1 MEAVAVAGVLSLKKL
16 ITMLTSKQSKHK
28 ASLEKEKEKMMD
40 LDTQAMANKAMS
52 EFHKLINLL
61 GQTCSGHARFR
72 RAPFMF
78 KSSLSCSNMVYAP
91 QPLQCLP
98 PRALDN
104 GFVKRRKG
112 KGRMRR
118 MVRVPAVN
126 MKMVNVPSD
135 HFSWRKYGQ
144 KPIKGSPYPRGYYRC
159 SSMSGCPARKHVERA
174 VDEPEMLMI
183 TYEGEHN
190 HVHLPNINV
199 AHEELCPHDE
209 DQLVLGLR

>member
-1 MEAVAVAGVLSLKKL
+1 MEAAAVAGVLSLKKL

-28 ASLEKEKEKMMD
+28 ASLEKEKMMD
-40 LDTQAMANKAMS
+40 LDTQAMVNKAMS

-61 GQTCSGHARFR
+61 GHTCSGHARFR

-104 GFVKRRKG
+104 GFVKRRCNSNGNSQYSASRILRKI
-112 KGRMRR
+112 
-118 MVRVPAVN
+118 VRVPAVN

-159 SSMSGCPARKHVERA
+159 SSMRGCPARKA
-174 VDEPEMLMI
+174 
-183 TYEGEHN
+183 Y
-190 HVHLPNINV
+190 
-199 AHEELCPHDE
+199 
-209 DQLVLGLR
+209 